1 MSSAPIEMKEI
12 PAHQGRTVKIHG
24 HVHSCRDLGNLIF
37 ILLRDQ
43 SGIGQAVVE
52 RQELLAVA
60 RQLTAETP
68 ACLVGVVAAAPK
80 PRFPGESEL
89 RVSEIIL
96 LSEPAEVLPV
106 EIHKSVKMENISL
119 PAMLDYRPLT
129 LRNERAKAIFKVEA
143 TLCSAFREFLTAE
156 KFVEI
161 HSPKIVSTGTEGGAQ
176 LFSVD
181 YFG

>member
-96 LSEPAEVLPV
+96 LSEPARFCQL
-106 EIHKSVKMENISL
+106 KFTNRSRWK
-119 PAMLDYRPLT
+119 
-129 LRNERAKAIFKVEA
+129 IFHCR
-143 TLCSAFREFLTAE
+143 LCWT
-156 KFVEI
+156 
-161 HSPKIVSTGTEGGAQ
+161 TGR
-176 LFSVD
+176 
-181 YFG
+181 